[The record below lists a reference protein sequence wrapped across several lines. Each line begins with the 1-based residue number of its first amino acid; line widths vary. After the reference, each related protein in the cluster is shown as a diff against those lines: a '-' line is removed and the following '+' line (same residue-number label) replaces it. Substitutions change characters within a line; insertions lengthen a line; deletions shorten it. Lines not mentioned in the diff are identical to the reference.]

1 MRHGLSVTRK
11 VYCFCN
17 SWIVLSWGPCAEWMP
32 NGKIIWVKISVYQL
46 HWKKLPLS
54 YWIMVLSSWVFLKWG
69 LTTEVNA
76 WGARGKKEWA
86 SLQNSSG
93 GRKLLCQL
101 CLHHHHTN
109 EHKKQNWVPQCPRL
123 SNKAETL
130 RVSPLSPARKY
141 KCHHRRFLSETT
153 LVIARSGYEN
163 VIYCLFMEQCGLER
177 EKM

>member
-86 SLQNSSG
+86 SLQN
-93 GRKLLCQL
+93 
-101 CLHHHHTN
+101 CLVEENYCANSVCTTTTQMN
-109 EHKKQNWVPQCPRL
+109 TKNKTGSPMPKSVQQSWNTPCFSTQPCKEIQMSPQKILIWNYPCDCGALAIRTWSTACSW
-123 SNKAETL
+123 SN
-130 RVSPLSPARKY
+130 VD
-141 KCHHRRFLSETT
+141 
-153 LVIARSGYEN
+153 
-163 VIYCLFMEQCGLER
+163 
-177 EKM
+177 